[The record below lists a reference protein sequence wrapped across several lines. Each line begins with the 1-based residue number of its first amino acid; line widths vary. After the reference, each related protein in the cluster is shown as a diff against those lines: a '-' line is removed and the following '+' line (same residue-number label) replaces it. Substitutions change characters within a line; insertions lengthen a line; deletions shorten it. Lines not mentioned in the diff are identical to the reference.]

1 MRRAGLL
8 VAGVA
13 AIAMSGIASGVAQAQ
28 SYDFSFSG
36 PGIWG
41 SIVLSYGASTDA
53 KYPGAY
59 ELTGISG
66 TFNDTNNGL
75 NITDA
80 PIGSLL
86 AINHATPDATNTLAT
101 NDFSRFAV
109 ASGLSAQSN
118 GFITYDNLFWPGGSE
133 VVCNGYPFSGGFLDV
148 YGLAFN
154 IGNGQVVN
162 FWSNGAM
169 GPGAADYGAAVVTA
183 NNALDYVGGGISTT
197 TTPEPSSLAMLG
209 SGLLGLVGF
218 VKRRVAA

>member
-13 AIAMSGIASGVAQAQ
+13 AIAMSGIASGAAQAQ

-41 SIVLSYGASTDA
+41 SIVLSYGAATDA
-53 KYPGAY
+53 KYPGGY

-75 NITDA
+75 NITNA

-101 NDFSRFAV
+101 NDFSRYAV

-118 GFITYDNLFWPGGSE
+118 GFITYDNLFWPGGSA

-148 YGLAFN
+148 YGLAFG

-162 FWSNGAM
+162 FWSNGSM
-169 GPGAADYGAAVVTA
+169 GPGAPDYGASVVTKD
-183 NNALDYVGGGISTT
+183 NALDYVGGGISTT

-218 VKRRVAA
+218 VKRRVTA

>member
-75 NITDA
+75 NITNA

-197 TTPEPSSLAMLG
+197 TPEPSSLAMLG
-209 SGLLGLVGF
+209 SGLLGLAGF
-218 VKRRVAA
+218 VKRRVTA

>member
-1 MRRAGLL
+1 MRSLRGRSVISRAHCRPALRYHGSATRRSGRTRALRP
-8 VAGVA
+8 AGDQA
-13 AIAMSGIASGVAQAQ
+13 APASLPRAA
-28 SYDFSFSG
+28 
-36 PGIWG
+36 PH
-41 SIVLSYGASTDA
+41 TDA
-53 KYPGAY
+53 RR
-59 ELTGISG
+59 
-66 TFNDTNNGL
+66 
-75 NITDA
+75 
-80 PIGSLL
+80 
-86 AINHATPDATNTLAT
+86 

-118 GFITYDNLFWPGGSE
+118 GFITYDNLFWPGGS
-133 VVCNGYPFSGGFLDV
+133 VPVCNGYPFSGGFLDV

-154 IGNGQVVN
+154 IGNGQVVY

-169 GPGAADYGAAVVTA
+169 GPGAADYGASVVTA